1 MGTTRRLSFQDTG
14 AEPTYEEILEKWKH
28 RGTHTVF
35 VGHFLYSFVTE
46 TNQIEDINVSYNTTR
61 ELFESEQLVGYNG
74 DLRDAMSVL
83 NNRNVAEYMNKQLE
97 ARAPLSIEMILE
109 THRLLMFASMDRHRY
124 EDNGER
130 AGTFKK
136 HDYCVGKYD
145 TGSIPEDVPEDI
157 KVICE
162 FVNEHQDKTDAL
174 KLASAFQCMFEA
186 VHPFADG
193 NGRVG
198 RWLTNYL
205 LVLNGHP
212 PVLFARE
219 QRQEYYDALENYD
232 RSEDFEGMY
241 YYLKHQTVTSWKSLR
256 EVV

>member
-1 MGTTRRLSFQDTG
+1 MEVSKRLDLENKKPKIS
-14 AEPTYEEILEKWKH
+14 YEEIVAKWQARKSK
-28 RGTHTVF
+28 TVF
-35 VGHFLYSFVTE
+35 TGHFLYSFVTE

-74 DLRDAMSVL
+74 DFRSVMSVL
-83 NNRNVAEYMNKQLE
+83 NNKNVAAYMERQLRD
-97 ARAPLSIEMILE
+97 RAAMSISMVLE

-130 AGTFKK
+130 AGEFKK
-136 HDYCVGKYD
+136 KDYCVGRYD

-157 KVICE
+157 KTLCE
-162 FVNEHQDKTDAL
+162 LVEENKDADSL
-174 KLASAFQCMFEA
+174 KLAAVFQCMFES

-205 LVLNGHP
+205 LVLSNHP

-219 QRQEYYDALENYD
+219 DRQQYYDALEAYD
-232 RSEDFEGMY
+232 RAEEYLPMY
-241 YYLKHQTVTSWKSLR
+241 EYLKQQTLRSWSALR
-256 EVV
+256 ELI